1 MKHLLFITILSFSF
15 SINAQILENTK
26 KEIPVVIPLDN
37 ADQFNKST
45 DLLNLPIT
53 TQNDNK
59 SLLEKPKK
67 EVDFTSKSNLV
78 HRKIEFNPNYGVI
91 NAHKREEYDA
101 PKGNQFFGDFFNN
114 GKFVRV
120 YCRDHQAIDGDR
132 VSILV
137 NGKVEVH
144 DVFLTS
150 EFKGFQITLKPGFNK
165 VEFLALNQGESGPN
179 TAEFKVLDENGI
191 IISAAQ
197 WN

>member
-37 ADQFNKST
+37 ADQINKST

-91 NAHKREEYDA
+91 NAHKEKSMMP
-101 PKGNQFFGDFFNN
+101 PKETNFLVIFSTTENL
-114 GKFVRV
+114 FVFIVVTIR
-120 YCRDHQAIDGDR
+120 
-132 VSILV
+132 L
-137 NGKVEVH
+137 
-144 DVFLTS
+144 LTVI
-150 EFKGFQITLKPGFNK
+150 E
-165 VEFLALNQGESGPN
+165 
-179 TAEFKVLDENGI
+179 
-191 IISAAQ
+191 
-197 WN
+197 